1 MKKQYLLDANVF
13 ISRFLAKS
21 STHHKSKKLLKAID
35 QHILTTN
42 PLIISEV
49 ATVLLLQTGEI
60 EFVSQIIHDLFI
72 GTQPLIQVTSWET
85 DLQQETF
92 DIFNQQTQDKLS
104 FADCSLLA
112 QATIIKKQNKKSGVG
127 GQSRQPIIASFDQ
140 DLLTQA
146 QKLDLACT

>member
-1 MKKQYLLDANVF
+1 MKKQYLLDANIF

-21 STHHKSKKLLKAID
+21 SAHHKSKKLLKAID

-42 PLIISEV
+42 PLIVGEV

-60 EFVSQIIHDLFI
+60 ELVSQIINDLFV
-72 GTQPLIQVTSWET
+72 GTQPLIRVTRWET

-92 DIFNQQTQDKLS
+92 NIFSQQPQDKLS

-112 QATIIKKQNKKSGVG
+112 QATIIKKQNTKKGEG
-127 GQSRQPIIASFDQ
+127 GQSPQPIIASFDQ
-140 DLLTQA
+140 DLLIQA
-146 QKLDLACT
+146 QKLDLACA